1 METMMKIFFSFKNSF
16 FFLTFI
22 IFSQV
27 NSQTLEQKIT
37 DLISKMTLEE
47 KIKQL
52 HQQGSFNT
60 EDNVR
65 LNIPGFYMS
74 DGPHGVR
81 NGFATSFPVG
91 IGIAATWDRELAY
104 RIGEAMGKEFRSKG
118 IHQALGPCL
127 DLTMDPRN
135 GRTPESTSEDP
146 ILNAIINTALVQGIQ
161 STPTLAT
168 IKHFYTE
175 YRQNGRTTNN
185 YTLSNRNLLEQHAL
199 QFREAIQ
206 IGGAFSVMSSY
217 NSLNGKSAAKNSTL
231 LSTILRTKW
240 GFPFYVV
247 SDWNSIYSNPDEAIN
262 AGCDIEMG
270 STLFQ
275 SSGGLLDLVKS
286 GKLSETTIDKSVRRV
301 LRTKFLS
308 GMMNYYPQG
317 DPADLNSTAHQQ
329 LALEAGKKSLVLLK
343 NQDNIL
349 PLNKNKINKIAVIG
363 PNAAVM
369 QTDGS
374 GSSWV
379 DPFYK
384 VSPKEGIE
392 KYVGAS
398 KVLYAKGCEISGS
411 NYSSDL
417 SNALNFA
424 SQSDVVIFFGGLD
437 NTQEGEGF
445 DRVNNFIEL
454 PGKQKDLIKLLSSVN
469 KNLIVVLISGGICTA
484 TPFIDDI
491 KGLIYGFYPGQ
502 EGGNAIAQVLFGDYN
517 PSGKLPV
524 TMPTSD
530 SQLPDRMN
538 NNLDNNYGGGYRWF
552 DRKNFVPQFP
562 FGFGLSY
569 TTFELSNFQINHSSW
584 AYWDDEINISVDV
597 TNKGNLAGEEVVQL
611 YISIANGVAEHN
623 PKDLKAFEKIYLEP
637 GQTKTVT
644 FNVTPDLLYYFRP
657 QSNSYEF
664 EPGPHVFRVGNSS
677 ANLTFAHTLDIRPRP
692 PKPDL
697 QIANVYTVPRYPIK
711 GEKVIFLAT
720 ILNRGTGPSPASIFH
735 EVTFKINGKL
745 VSRSYE
751 YADSIAKGGMVL
763 VSGNI
768 GETINDNNYWIAEKP
783 GSYTVEVFVDEK
795 NAIQETN
802 ENNNKKLYTF
812 KVYDTPTENLAYKK
826 QTDASSLES
835 LNYLSDYAVD
845 GNYSTRW
852 SSQFSDPQYFK
863 VDLGEQKYF
872 NEIRIFWETAYGK
885 EYIIEVSNDN
895 LNWKKIIE
903 QKNGNGNIEKWIVN
917 ETARYI
923 KLTGIKRGTPYGYSI
938 YEFEVY
944 NRTSSSVDN
953 YHNELPTNFELYQNY
968 PNPFNPSTTINFKI
982 PKSGH
987 VKLNVYNSI
996 GELVTNLIDNIMPAG
1011 NHSITFDASRL
1022 PSGVYIYTI
1031 SINNIIS
1038 SKKMMLIK

>member
-1 METMMKIFFSFKNSF
+1 MNALLRFNYFF
-16 FFLTFI
+16 FFLTFLI
-22 IFSQV
+22 ISQLH
-27 NSQTLEQKIT
+27 SQTLEQKIT
-37 DLISKMTLEE
+37 ELMSKMTLEE

-52 HQQGSFNT
+52 HQQGFFNT
-60 EDNVR
+60 EDNQR

-91 IGIAATWDRELAY
+91 IAMAATWDKELAF
-104 RIGEAMGKEFRSKG
+104 RVGEAMGKEFRGKG
-118 IHQALGPCL
+118 INQALGPCL

-146 ILNAIINTALVQGIQ
+146 ILNAIINTAMVQGIQ
-161 STPTLAT
+161 STPTLST

-231 LSTILRTKW
+231 LSIILRSKW

-247 SDWNSIYSNPDEAIN
+247 SDWNSIYSNPDEAII

-286 GKLSETTIDKSVRRV
+286 GKLSEAAIDKSVRRV
-301 LRTKFLS
+301 LRTKFIS

-317 DPADLNSTAHQQ
+317 DPSDVNSTLHQQ
-329 LALEAGKKSLVLLK
+329 LALESGKKSLVLLK

-349 PLNKNKINKIAVIG
+349 PLDKSKINKIAVVG
-363 PNAAVM
+363 PNAAIM

-398 KVLYAKGCEISGS
+398 KVLYAKGCDISGS

-417 SNALNFA
+417 NVALNYA

-437 NTQEGEGF
+437 YTQEGEGF
-445 DRVNNFIEL
+445 DRDNNSIEL
-454 PGKQKDLIKLLSSVN
+454 PGKQKDLIKLLAGVN
-469 KNLIVVLISGGICTA
+469 KNTIVVLISGGICTA

-502 EGGNAIAQVLFGDYN
+502 EGGNAIAQVIFGDYN

-524 TMPTSD
+524 TMPKND
-530 SQLPDRMN
+530 FQLPDRMS

-552 DRKNFVPQFP
+552 DRKNFEPQFP

-569 TTFELSNFQINHSSW
+569 TTFEISNFQINHSSW
-584 AYWDDEINISVDV
+584 AYWDDEINISVDI
-597 TNKGNLAGEEVVQL
+597 TNKGSVAGEEVVQL
-611 YISIANGVAEHN
+611 YISIAKGIVEHN

-637 GQTKTVT
+637 GQTKKIT
-644 FNVTPDLLYYFRP
+644 FSVTPDLLYYFRP

-677 ANLTFAHTLDIRPRP
+677 TNLTFAHTLDIRPRP

-697 QIANVYTVPRYPIK
+697 QIANVYSVPRYPIK

-720 ILNRGTGPSPASIFH
+720 VLNRGTGPSPSSTFH

-751 YADSIAKGGMVL
+751 YADSIAKGGMAL
-763 VSGNI
+763 VCGNI
-768 GETINDNNYWIAEKP
+768 GETTNDSNYWIAEKP
-783 GSYTVEVFVDEK
+783 GKYTVEVFVDEK

-802 ENNNKKLYTF
+802 ENNNKKVYTF
-812 KVYDTPTENLAYKK
+812 YVYDTPSENLAYKK

-835 LNYLSDYAVD
+835 LNYLSEYAVD

-872 NEIRIFWETAYGK
+872 NEIKIFWEAAYGK
-885 EYIIEVSNDN
+885 EYIIEISNDN

-903 QKNGNGNIEKWIVN
+903 QNNGNGNIEKWIVN

-923 KLTGIKRGTPYGYSI
+923 KLTGKKRGTQYGYSI

-944 NRTSSSVDN
+944 NRTSTSIKN
-953 YHNELPTNFELYQNY
+953 KYNELPSSFELYQNY
-968 PNPFNPSTTINFKI
+968 PNPFNPVTNINYII
-982 PKSGH
+982 PIDSE
-987 VKLNVYNSI
+987 VKLKI
-996 GELVTNLIDNIMPAG
+996 
-1011 NHSITFDASRL
+1011 FDALGREVVTLVNEYQKAGSYSAEFRAQSSEL
-1022 PSGVYIYTI
+1022 SSGVYFYRLQAGNFIAT
-1031 SINNIIS
+1031 
-1038 SKKMMLIK
+1038 KKMILLK